1 MDVDDFIK
9 KSSLIYYSKEALLQD
24 GATIIELARREGLEG
39 HARAIEIRLQ
49 NEAKGGDGNGK

>member
-9 KSSLIYYSKEALLQD
+9 KSSMIYYSKQALLEN
-24 GATIIELARREGLEG
+24 GETIMELARREGLEG

-49 NEAKGGDGNGK
+49 QEAKADRKAGE